1 MGILNFLNG
10 WKTILGYVLM
20 SIPGLT
26 DYPMIK
32 AALESVLAAPTRQNA
47 INAIIQIILVLGVA
61 DRVRKNLQKLI
72 KSDKVIDA

>member
-1 MGILNFLNG
+1 MGFLNFLSG
-10 WKTILGYVLM
+10 WKTIIGYMLM

-32 AALESVLAAPTRQNA
+32 AAIESVIAAPTRQNA

-72 KSDKVIDA
+72 KSEKVSDA

>member
-1 MGILNFLNG
+1 MGFLNFLSG

-20 SIPGLT
+20 TIPGIT
-26 DYPMIK
+26 DFPMIK
-32 AALESVLAAPTRQNA
+32 AAIESVLAAPTRQNA
-47 INAIIQIILVLGVA
+47 IDAIVQIILALGVA